1 MICKRFAL
9 VGSGFIG
16 QVHAASLARHEG
28 SALTMVADAAPERA
42 QALAARYGAR
52 AVTVSEAIHSDA
64 IDAVLI
70 ASSTPSHAELLE
82 AAARAGKA
90 VYCEKPIDLSLAR
103 AREVVER
110 VLPLNVPVTVGF
122 NRRFDSSHQ
131 QLRRQLEQG
140 LIGRVELVQM
150 VCRASSMPPLDYL
163 RSSGGQMRDQAIHFF
178 DLLRFLTGDEVRTV
192 AAMGAALALP
202 DIAEFGD
209 VDTSILM
216 MQMRGGALAQLDNTR
231 RTGHG
236 YDERITLLGAEGAL
250 ESGSQSPAGPTLWRG
265 NQRIEPGLWP
275 DWFSRVQGSYYQ
287 HLDAFIRSLNGET
300 VADLPGLLDG
310 LCGQHGVIDAAQL
323 DADDKNDRKLLGL
336 HPVSKCLLVGQRG
349 KPAASPLHQ
358 HPVGLIFQRPQS
370 GRQHGEI
377 NRTAFIGADN
387 VRRGRFGKGVRIH
400 CRIGEFTRAVTLERQ
415 RVGVA

>member
-1 MICKRFAL
+1 MNCKRFAL

-16 QVHAASLARHEG
+16 QVHAASLARHDG
-28 SALTMVADAAPERA
+28 SELTMVADVAPERA
-42 QALAARYGAR
+42 QVLAARYGAR
-52 AVTVSEAIHSDA
+52 AVTVSEALRSDA

-140 LIGRVELVQM
+140 AIGRVELVQM

-178 DLLRFLTGDEVRTV
+178 DLLRFLTGDEVHTV

-202 DIAEFGD
+202 EIAEFGD

-287 HLDAFIRSLNGET
+287 HLDAFIRALNGET
-300 VADLPGLLDG
+300 VADLPGLVDG
-310 LCGQHGVIDAAQL
+310 LQAQAIAEAAVQSL
-323 DADDKNDRKLLGL
+323 
-336 HPVSKCLLVGQRG
+336 QRG
-349 KPAASPLHQ
+349 QFVA
-358 HPVGLIFQRPQS
+358 V
-370 GRQHGEI
+370 
-377 NRTAFIGADN
+377 DD
-387 VRRGRFGKGVRIH
+387 
-400 CRIGEFTRAVTLERQ
+400 CR
-415 RVGVA
+415 